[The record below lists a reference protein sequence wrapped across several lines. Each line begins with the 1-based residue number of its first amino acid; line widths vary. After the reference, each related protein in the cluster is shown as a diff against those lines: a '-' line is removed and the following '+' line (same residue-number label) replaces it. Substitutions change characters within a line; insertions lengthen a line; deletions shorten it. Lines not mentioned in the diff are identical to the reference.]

1 MPKTTL
7 PITKSTTKSK
17 AVIKKKIW
25 FKKKDVKLNKIVEE
39 YNAGEDILYDQEMI
53 PDDVWCSRCYA
64 RLLERHKLI
73 TKKELKDLEKGL
85 DEILAL
91 YKKGKFV
98 LKLEDE
104 DCHTKIENYLIER
117 LGDTGKKIHTGRSRN
132 DQVLVMMRWFLK
144 RKAAEINNRALK
156 LALKFIKF
164 AKKYEMIPMP
174 GYTHMQKAMPTT
186 VGTWMGAFA
195 ESLMDDIKLLNRITD
210 EIVDQN
216 PLGSGAGYGSPFDF
230 DRDWLS
236 KEIGFRK
243 TQNNVIY
250 CHNSRGKIEGL
261 VLEACCQIMLTL
273 NRLASDFLFF
283 TTQEFQF
290 FNIDDSISTGSS
302 IMPQKKNLDV
312 AELIRGR
319 TPTVLACRN
328 EMTMNIMNKISGY
341 HRDGQEIKRP
351 LFLGLKYT
359 EMSLDAMGAIVDNV
373 TPNKKVMVQSMLDC
387 PGLFAAHKAFEKV
400 KEGMT
405 FRDAYREI
413 GKNISKIKVT
423 EKDINRWLKMSTHQG
438 GTGNLQLNKIEK
450 EIKALLK

>member
-1 MPKTTL
+1 MPKIITKAKKAAKPKTT
-7 PITKSTTKSK
+7 
-17 AVIKKKIW
+17 IKKKIW
-25 FKKKDVKLNKIVEE
+25 FKKKAVSLNKIVEE
-39 YNAGEDILYDQEMI
+39 YNSGEDILYDQEMI

-64 RLLERHKLI
+64 RLLKRHKLI
-73 TKKELKDLEKGL
+73 TDKELKDLERGL
-85 DEILAL
+85 DEILEL

-104 DCHTKIENYLIER
+104 DCHTKIEDYLIQR

-144 RKAAEINNRALK
+144 RKAAEINKKALG
-156 LALKFIKF
+156 LALKFVKF
-164 AKKYEMIPMP
+164 AKKYEMVPMP

-195 ESLMDDIKLLNRITD
+195 ESLTDDIRLLNTITD

-236 KEIGFRK
+236 KEIGFKK

-261 VLEACCQIMLTL
+261 VMEACCQIMLTL
-273 NRLASDFLFF
+273 NRLASDLLFF

-290 FNIDDSISTGSS
+290 FNIDDSIATGSS

-319 TPTVLACRN
+319 TPTVLACRS

-359 EMSLDAMGAIVDNV
+359 MMSLDAIGATIDNI
-373 TPNKKVMVQSMLDC
+373 TPNKKVMVDSMLSC

-405 FRDAYREI
+405 FRDAYREV
-413 GKNISKIKVT
+413 GSNISKIDVT
-423 EKDINRWLKMSTHQG
+423 GKDIDRWLKMSTHQG
-438 GTGNLQLNKIEK
+438 GTGNLRLDKVER
-450 EIKALLK
+450 EIKSLMK

>member
-1 MPKTTL
+1 MSSRARLCTIASMTT
-7 PITKSTTKSK
+7 P
-17 AVIKKKIW
+17 IKKKIW
-25 FKKKDVKLNKIVEE
+25 FKDKTVALNRTVEE
-39 YNAGEDILYDQEMI
+39 FNAGEDVLYDQEMI
-53 PDDVWCSRCYA
+53 PDDVWCSRAYA
-64 RLLERHKLI
+64 RMLHKHDLL
-73 TKKELKDLEKGL
+73 TTDELAQLEQGL
-85 DEILAL
+85 DEILDL
-91 YKKGKFV
+91 YEKNEFV
-98 LKLEDE
+98 LKVEDE
-104 DCHTKIENYLIER
+104 DCHTKIEDYLIER
-117 LGDTGKKIHTGRSRN
+117 FGDTGKKIHTGRSRN
-132 DQVLVMMRWFLK
+132 DQVLVMMRWFMR
-144 RKAAEINNRALK
+144 RKANTIRKSAMG
-156 LALKFIKF
+156 LALKCIEF
-164 AKKYEMIPMP
+164 AKKHEMTPMP

-195 ESLMDDIKLLNRITD
+195 ESLIDDIKLLSAITD

-236 KEIGFRK
+236 KEIGFKR

-261 VLEACCQIMLTL
+261 VLEACSQIMLTL
-273 NRLASDFLFF
+273 NRLACDLLFY

-290 FNIDDSISTGSS
+290 FHMDDSIATGSS

-319 TPTVLACRN
+319 TATVIACRS
-328 EMTMNIMNKISGY
+328 EVTMNTLNKISGY

-359 EMSLDAMGAIVDNV
+359 EMSLAAMEVILNNIE
-373 TPNKKVMVQSMLDC
+373 PNKAILMKAMIDC

-405 FRDAYREI
+405 FRDAYREVGSHI
-413 GKNISKIKVT
+413 EDIKIT
-423 EKDINRWLKMSTHQG
+423 EEDIEKLLKMSIHQG
-438 GTGNLQLNKIEK
+438 GTGNLQLDKVEA
-450 EIKALLK
+450 EIKELMK

>member
-1 MPKTTL
+1 MPNTD
-7 PITKSTTKSK
+7 PK
-17 AVIKKKIW
+17 APIKKKIW
-25 FKKKDVKLNKIVEE
+25 FKKKDVSLNRIVEE
-39 YNAGEDILYDQEMI
+39 YNAGEDIGYDQQMI

-64 RLLERHKLI
+64 RLLERHNLI
-73 TKKELKDLEKGL
+73 TKEELADLERGL
-85 DEILAL
+85 DEILEL
-91 YKKGKFV
+91 YAKGEFII
-98 LKLEDE
+98 KLEDE

-132 DQVLVMMRWFLK
+132 DQVLVMMRWFLMN
-144 RKAAEINNRALK
+144 KAVIIGNKAIDLAET
-156 LALKFIKF
+156 FIQF
-164 AKKYEMIPMP
+164 AKEYEMVPMP

-195 ESLMDDIKLLNRITD
+195 ESLMDDIRLLNTIRD
-210 EIVDQN
+210 EIVNQN

-236 KEIGFRK
+236 KEIGFKK

-273 NRLASDFLFF
+273 NKLASDLLFF

-290 FNIDDSISTGSS
+290 FNIDDSIATGSS

-328 EMTMNIMNKISGY
+328 EMAMNISNKISGY
-341 HRDGQEIKRP
+341 HRDGQELKRP

-359 EMSLDAMGAIVDNV
+359 EMSLDAMAATVMNIE
-373 TPNKKVMVQSMLDC
+373 PNKEVMVKSMLAC

-405 FRDAYREI
+405 FRDAYQEI
-413 GKNISKIKVT
+413 GSNISQIEVT
-423 EKDINRWLKMSTHQG
+423 EDDINRWLKMSTHQG
-438 GTGNLQLNKIEK
+438 GTGNLRLDMIEK
-450 EIKALLK
+450 ELESLRR

>member
-1 MPKTTL
+1 MSKTIAIKPPKIKTK
-7 PITKSTTKSK
+7 IT
-17 AVIKKKIW
+17 KKKIW
-25 FKKKDVKLNKIVEE
+25 FKKEAVSLNKVVEE
-39 YNAGEDILYDQEMI
+39 YNSGEDIIYDQEMI
-53 PDDVWCSRCYA
+53 PDDIWCSRCYA

-73 TKKELKDLEKGL
+73 TKKELKELEGGL
-85 DEILAL
+85 DDILKL
-91 YKKGKFV
+91 YEKGKFQ

-104 DCHTKIENYLIER
+104 DCHTKIEDYLIEK

-144 RKAAEINNRALK
+144 RKAAAINKKTLG
-156 LALKFIKF
+156 LALQCIKF
-164 AKKYEMIPMP
+164 AKKYEMVAMP

-186 VGTWMGAFA
+186 VGTWMGSFA
-195 ESLMDDIKLLNRITD
+195 ESLMDDVKLLNLITD

-236 KEIGFRK
+236 KEIGFSK

-261 VLEACCQIMLTL
+261 VIEACCQIMLTL
-273 NRLASDFLFF
+273 NRLACDLLFF

-290 FNIDDSISTGSS
+290 LNIDDSIATGSS

-319 TPTVLACRN
+319 TPTVLSCRQ
-328 EMTMNIMNKISGY
+328 EMSMNILNKISGY

-359 EMSLDAMGAIVDNV
+359 EMSLDAMGATIANV
-373 TPNKKVMVQSMLDC
+373 KPNKDVLMKSMLGC

-413 GKNISKIKVT
+413 GSNINKIDVT
-423 EKDINRWLKMSTHQG
+423 EKDIDRWLKMSTHQG
-438 GTGNLQLNKIEK
+438 GTGNLGLGKIEK
-450 EIKALLK
+450 EIKKLMR

>member
-1 MPKTTL
+1 MPKTTIDL
-7 PITKSTTKSK
+7 TAPQYKKKET
-17 AVIKKKIW
+17 IKKKIW
-25 FKKKDVKLNKIVEE
+25 FKKNEVSLNKVIEE
-39 YNAGEDILYDQEMI
+39 FNAGEDILYDQEMI

-64 RLLERHKLI
+64 RMLEKHGLLN
-73 TKKELKDLEKGL
+73 KKELKDLEKGL
-85 DEILAL
+85 DEILEL

-144 RKAAEINNRALK
+144 RKAAAINKKTLN
-156 LALKFIKF
+156 LALKFIQF
-164 AKKYEMIPMP
+164 AKKYEMMGMP

-195 ESLMDDIKLLNRITD
+195 ESLMDDVKLLNMISD
-210 EIVDQN
+210 VIVDQN

-236 KEIGFRK
+236 KEIGFKK

-273 NRLASDFLFF
+273 NRLASDLLFF

-290 FNIDDSISTGSS
+290 FHINDSIATGSS

-319 TPTVLACRN
+319 TPTVIACRN
-328 EMTMNIMNKISGY
+328 EMTMNILNKISGY

-359 EMSLDAMGAIVDNV
+359 EMSLDAMGATIDNIQ
-373 TPNKKVMVQSMLDC
+373 PNKEVLMKSMLDC

-413 GKNISKIKVT
+413 GANINKIKVT
-423 EKDINRWLKMSTHQG
+423 EKDVARMLKMSTHQG
-438 GTGNLQLNKIEK
+438 GTGNLQLDKIEK
-450 EIKALLK
+450 EIRNIMK

>member
-1 MPKTTL
+1 MSK
-7 PITKSTTKSK
+7 PIKR
-17 AVIKKKIW
+17 KIW
-25 FKKKDVKLNKIVEE
+25 FKNKEVSINPIVEE

-73 TKKELKDLEKGL
+73 TKDELKTLEKGL
-85 DEILAL
+85 DEILEL
-91 YKKGKFV
+91 YGKGEFK

-104 DCHTKIENYLIER
+104 DCHTKIEDYLIEKY
-117 LGDTGKKIHTGRSRN
+117 GDAGRKIHTGRSRN

-144 RKAAEINNRALK
+144 RKSSELRKKAMT
-156 LALKFIKF
+156 LALKFVQF
-164 AKKYEMIPMP
+164 AKQYEMIAMP

-195 ESLMDDIKLLNRITD
+195 ESLIDDVKLLTMITD

-236 KEIGFRK
+236 KEIGFKK

-250 CHNSRGKIEGL
+250 CHNSRGKFEGL
-261 VLEACCQIMLTL
+261 VLEACCNIMLTL
-273 NRLASDFLFF
+273 NRLACDLLFF

-290 FNIDDSISTGSS
+290 FHLDDSIATGSS

-319 TPTVLACRN
+319 TATVVACRA
-328 EMTMNIMNKISGY
+328 EMTMNILNKISGY

-359 EMSLDAMGAIVDNV
+359 MMSLDAMGAIIDNIE
-373 TPNKKVMVQSMLDC
+373 PNKPILMESMMES
-387 PGLFAAHKAFEKV
+387 PGLFAAHKAFDKV
-400 KEGMT
+400 REGMT
-405 FRDAYREI
+405 FRDAYREVGSNI
-413 GKNISKIKVT
+413 AGIQVTPAEISK
-423 EKDINRWLKMSTHQG
+423 WLKMSTHQG
-438 GTGNLQLNKIEK
+438 GTGNLQLDKVEA
-450 EIKALLK
+450 EIKKLMK